1 MPQLEL
7 FSDDSINQNATPDM
21 ASSKRTSVERR
32 RSVSHVS
39 APLVRNPKLVSN
51 APEPEAPLSEKAQI
65 AAKKQKLWAA
75 YLANPNDDTRNDLS
89 LVYLSLVKMI
99 AEGLKD
105 KFPGH
110 VDVNDLVSTGYI
122 GLLDAISKFDPTLN
136 IKFESYSVM
145 RIRGEILDSIRH
157 QDIVP
162 RQVRILQ
169 NNYRRSMKD
178 LAKTLHR
185 EPCEEEITQYM
196 KLTPKQYDV
205 LIQSFSSGRIVSID
219 AGSEDKDGNSAPH
232 VDKMPTPNEKSP
244 SYNMQRSEVLEV
256 ILRGL
261 SQKEQAVLIGYYM
274 EGRTM
279 KQIGESLEL
288 SESRVCQIHMEVL
301 KSKRK
306 KLGAYDDFNLD

>member
-1 MPQLEL
+1 MSQLDL
-7 FSDDSINQNATPDM
+7 FTHQSINSNEAVPQAEPQ
-21 ASSKRTSVERR
+21 APSQEVERR
-32 RSVSHVS
+32 RSVAQIR
-39 APLVRNPKLVSN
+39 APLVRNPVLVKKV
-51 APEPEAPLSEKAQI
+51 EAEPLSEKAELAQQ
-65 AAKKQKLWAA
+65 KQALWNRFFT
-75 YLANPNDDTRNDLS
+75 NPCDETRNDLS
-89 LVYLSLVKMI
+89 LVYMPLVKMI

-110 VDVNDLVSTGYI
+110 VDVNDLISTGYI
-122 GLLDAISKFDPTLN
+122 GLLDAISKFDPSRD

-169 NNYRRSMKD
+169 NNYRRALKD

-185 EPCEEEITQYM
+185 EPSEEEVTAHM
-196 KLTPKQYDV
+196 KLTTKQYEV

-219 AGSEDKDGNSAPH
+219 AGSEDKDGKSAPH

-244 SYNMQRSEVLEV
+244 SYNMQRLEVLEL

-261 SQKEQAVLIGYYM
+261 SKKEQAVLVGYYI
-274 EGRTM
+274 EGKTM
-279 KQIGESLEL
+279 KQIGENLEL

-301 KSKRK
+301 KAKRK
-306 KLGAYDDFNLD
+306 KLGDYDDFNLD

>member
-1 MPQLEL
+1 MSQLDL
-7 FSDDSINQNATPDM
+7 FSHQSINSDAAPKSERAKSTI
-21 ASSKRTSVERR
+21 ERR
-32 RSVSHVS
+32 RDVATERAPYALS
-39 APLVRNPKLVSN
+39 AKAHIDVNLEPLT
-51 APEPEAPLSEKAQI
+51 EKEEIAQS
-65 AAKKQKLWAA
+65 KRVLWAKFFE
-75 YLANPNDDTRNDLS
+75 NPCDGTRNDLS
-89 LVYLSLVKMI
+89 LAYMPLVKMI
-99 AEGLKD
+99 ADGLKD

-122 GLLDAISKFDPTLN
+122 GLLDAISKFDPTRD

-169 NNYRRSMKD
+169 NNHKRATKF

-185 EPCEEEITQYM
+185 EPCEEEVISYM
-196 KLTPKQYDV
+196 QITPKQYET
-205 LIQSFSSGRIVSID
+205 LIQSFTTGRIVSID
-219 AGSEDKDGNSAPH
+219 AGSEDKDGKSAPH

-244 SYNMQRSEVLEV
+244 SYNMQRLEVLEL

-261 SQKEQAVLIGYYM
+261 SKKEQAVLVGYYM

-279 KQIGESLEL
+279 KQIGESLSL

-301 KSKRK
+301 KAKRK
-306 KLGAYDDFNLD
+306 KLGDYEDCNPD